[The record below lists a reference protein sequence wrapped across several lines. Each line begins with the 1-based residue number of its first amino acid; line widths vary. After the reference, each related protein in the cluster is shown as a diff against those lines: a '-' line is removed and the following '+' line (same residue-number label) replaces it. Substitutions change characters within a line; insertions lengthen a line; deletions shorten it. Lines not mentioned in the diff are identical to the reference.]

1 MRDTNFCI
9 ECERDIY
16 TNEFLYS
23 VERFGIPLCR
33 EHQGWIQFM
42 STQTTFEAIR
52 LYFALKLRGVPA
64 EMEKFDGFK
73 HIDIAIPEAKINIE
87 VDGGHHNYN
96 DSQALADLKRTYFS
110 FLKGYYTIR
119 IPNSLV
125 YNEYVLN
132 ETADF
137 IVGILNESLKKNYG
151 LK

>member
-1 MRDTNFCI
+1 MKDNYFCV
-9 ECERDIY
+9 ECNRAIY
-16 TNEFLYS
+16 PNEYKYS
-23 VERFGIPLCR
+23 ISRFNIPLCR
-33 EHQGWIQFM
+33 EHQDWIQYM

-64 EMEKFDGFK
+64 ELEKFDGFK

-96 DSQALADLKRTYFS
+96 ERQALADLKRTYFS

-125 YNEYVLN
+125 YNEYELD

-137 IVGILNESLKKNYG
+137 IVGILNESLNKRYG
-151 LK
+151 LD